1 MFVLLFVGK
10 EVYDIL
16 ISLVA
21 GMFKKAKYERSQL
34 EKAAVLTVWRAKGRF
49 FLEEDRKVFLF
60 DCI

>member
-10 EVYDIL
+10 EVYEIL

-34 EKAAVLTVWRAKGRF
+34 EKAAVLTV
-49 FLEEDRKVFLF
+49 
-60 DCI
+60 